1 MLLPLNANRYSLGTF
16 LTFNMQIMRS
26 SFRFNIF
33 FVLLYLVGICFA
45 GCNGDSKSVNNHVTE
60 KVNITDLFLSYTDSV
75 AKLPLNNF
83 NKAGI
88 VSLNKKFADKLPL
101 TIYNGKQESD
111 DKNIIVQPYQNNNT
125 AAISAGMILLVP
137 KSITDSLHVG
147 DFTHR
152 FGNIKKE
159 ESIAVTEQPLPVE
172 INIDAHTSIKLTF
185 NNNEKLDRAQVTMV
199 EVFKYR

>member
-1 MLLPLNANRYSLGTF
+1 MLLPLNANRYLLGTF

-26 SFRFNIF
+26 SFRYNIF
-33 FVLLYLVGICFA
+33 FVLLYLIGICFA
-45 GCNGDSKSVNNHVTE
+45 GCNEDSKPVNNHVTE

-75 AKLPLNNF
+75 AKLPLNSF

-88 VSLNKKFADKLPL
+88 VSLNKTFADKLPL

-111 DKNIIVQPYQNNNT
+111 DKNIIVQAYQNNNT

-159 ESIAVTEQPLPVE
+159 ESISVTEQPLPVE

-199 EVFKYR
+199 EVLKYR